1 MLQPV
6 FLVSKVPSWRL
17 SHWRAWPLST
27 LTLLLMV
34 TVVCASAVGAYAIKP
49 LDVLRVI
56 LSVSDQPQH
65 EAVLWSIRFPRVI
78 LAAFLGAG
86 LAVSGAMLQGLFRN
100 PLADPGLIGVTSGA
114 ALTAAFTI
122 VLGATL
128 LPGLTQL
135 LGPFTLPLSAFLG
148 SVITT
153 VLIHRLA
160 TSNGSTSL
168 AVMLLSGIA
177 VNAVVG
183 AGIGVMTYIATD
195 QQLRTLSFWSLGSL
209 GGANWTS
216 ISIVA
221 PCVLMALAFG
231 CRKAP
236 ELNLMLLGEAEAA
249 HTGVSSQSLKSW
261 IILLSALAVG
271 ALVAFC
277 GMVGFIG
284 LVAPHC
290 IRLIYGPDHRVLL
303 PASALVGA
311 VLVIIADSV
320 ARTAFAP
327 AEMPLGILTAL
338 LGAPFFLVLLMRQ
351 SRAWGLSA

>member
-1 MLQPV
+1 MSQPELLASRLP
-6 FLVSKVPSWRL
+6 FLRFVQWRD
-17 SHWRAWPLST
+17 WPLSS
-27 LTLLLMV
+27 LSLLLLV
-34 TVVCASAVGAYAIKP
+34 TLVCASAVGAYAIKP
-49 LDVLRVI
+49 MDVLRV
-56 LSVSDQPQH
+56 LFGLSDQPQH
-65 EAVLWSIRFPRVI
+65 EAVLWSIRFPRVA
-78 LAAFLGAG
+78 LAALLGAG

-122 VLGATL
+122 VLGATV
-128 LPGLTQL
+128 LPGLTRW
-135 LGPFTLPLSAFLG
+135 LGPFTLPLAAFLG
-148 SVITT
+148 SIVTT
-153 VLIHRLA
+153 LLIHRLA

-183 AGIGVMTYIATD
+183 AGIGVMTYIASD

-216 ISIVA
+216 IGIVA
-221 PCVLMALAFG
+221 PCVFVALAFG
-231 CRKAP
+231 CRKAS

-249 HTGVSSQSLKSW
+249 HTGVTAQSLKGW

-303 PASALVGA
+303 PASALLGA
-311 VLVIIADSV
+311 VLVIIADTV

>member
-1 MLQPV
+1 MLQPA
-6 FLVSKVPSWRL
+6 LSVSRFAL
-17 SHWRAWPLST
+17 LQFAQWRAWPLSS
-27 LTLLLMV
+27 LALLLMV
-34 TVVCASAVGAYAIKP
+34 VVVGASAIGAYPIKP
-49 LDVLRVI
+49 MDVLRV
-56 LSVSDQPQH
+56 LFAASDQPQH
-65 EAVLWSIRFPRVI
+65 EAVLWSIRFPRVL

-122 VLGATL
+122 VLGATV
-128 LPGLTQL
+128 LPGLTRL
-135 LGPFTLPLSAFLG
+135 LGPFTLPLAAFLG
-148 SVITT
+148 SIVTT
-153 VLIHRLA
+153 LLIHRLA

-216 ISIVA
+216 VGIVA

-249 HTGVSSQSLKSW
+249 HTGVTSQALKSW

-290 IRLIYGPDHRVLL
+290 IRLVYGPDHRVLL
-303 PASALVGA
+303 PASALLGA
-311 VLVIIADSV
+311 VLVIVADTV

-351 SRAWGLSA
+351 SRAWGLSG